1 MFEVLTVIA
10 PLFIIIFTSAILQ
23 KFNALGEN
31 WDKVL
36 NEFALKIGLPV
47 LIFSSLANARLDFVA
62 QTQLIVINSIL
73 ILSTFIIA
81 FIISKLFRFTAHI
94 SRTVFFCLGFGNIA
108 YLGIPI
114 LVQINGV
121 NILPV
126 ASLIV
131 TIYLFWFFSIG
142 VMVLDYNTTNN
153 KKGILTKS
161 LKHLITD
168 PLIIAVILGIIISIG
183 NIVLP
188 DIIIKSLD
196 MITAS
201 VTPTVLIVIG
211 LFIGKSKFGKIQ
223 DWIPVL
229 LFSICIL
236 ILIPALFYLTLLI
249 SNIDPIQFTS
259 SIIQAAMPLAIT
271 PFALAD
277 KYTLDKDFIAKS
289 IVLSTILSVFSLPFW
304 IYFLGI

>member
-47 LIFSSLANARLDFVA
+47 LIFSFLANARLDFVA
-62 QTQLIVINSIL
+62 QTQ
-73 ILSTFIIA
+73 
-81 FIISKLFRFTAHI
+81 
-94 SRTVFFCLGFGNIA
+94 
-108 YLGIPI
+108 
-114 LVQINGV
+114 
-121 NILPV
+121 
-126 ASLIV
+126 
-131 TIYLFWFFSIG
+131 
-142 VMVLDYNTTNN
+142 
-153 KKGILTKS
+153 
-161 LKHLITD
+161 
-168 PLIIAVILGIIISIG
+168 
-183 NIVLP
+183 
-188 DIIIKSLD
+188 
-196 MITAS
+196 
-201 VTPTVLIVIG
+201 LIVIG